1 MTGWHPVAAADAP
14 LPVAD
19 LLAWTGLA
27 QSKAAARRL
36 VAQGGAY
43 LNNERVTPDQVL
55 TPADLLD
62 GRYVILRRG
71 KREVAAVEVLAP
83 QSLRRQLA
91 EAARRQAARY
101 GMDEGQT

>member
-1 MTGWHPVAAADAP
+1 MTSWYPVAAAGAP

-27 QSKAAARRL
+27 QSKAEARRL

-43 LNNERVTPDQVL
+43 LNNQRVTPDQVL

-83 QSLRRQLA
+83 GEGP
-91 EAARRQAARY
+91 EAAHAACVL
-101 GMDEGQT
+101 MPVPEGAAA

>member
-1 MTGWHPVAAADAP
+1 MTGWHPVAQADAP

-27 QSKAAARRL
+27 ASKAAARRL

-62 GRYVILRRG
+62 GRYVILRKG
-71 KREVAAVEVLAP
+71 KRDVAAVEVLAP
-83 QSLRRQLA
+83 GEGP
-91 EAARRQAARY
+91 EAAHAACVLMPLPEQAVAA
-101 GMDEGQT
+101 